1 MLKIFRV
8 EFVIHFF
15 LFLNS
20 KLTKKKKKSLH
31 PSKIKR
37 DTRLYLVN
45 LSCILDMK
53 TAASRKGLNKRVS
66 KRKQRRGTE
75 ITRNIFTFA
84 SFPLSNLCTGIRANE
99 PTVPYGSS
107 QKAS

>member
-20 KLTKKKKKSLH
+20 KLAKKKKKSLH

-37 DTRLYLVN
+37 DTRISREFKLYPRHEN
-45 LSCILDMK
+45 RRI
-53 TAASRKGLNKRVS
+53 TQRV
-66 KRKQRRGTE
+66 K
-75 ITRNIFTFA
+75 
-84 SFPLSNLCTGIRANE
+84 
-99 PTVPYGSS
+99 
-107 QKAS
+107 